1 MGENDENCLDENILL
16 DFSRLIVF
24 ISLENALICE
34 NYSTGSMSGHLVEL
48 CNMASNQNM
57 ELLQSNLD
65 NLAEKP
71 CHRFDWSLHCLISET
86 CGLPSHSAATLF
98 III

>member
-1 MGENDENCLDENILL
+1 MGENDENRLTENILL

-34 NYSTGSMSGHLVEL
+34 NYGPGSMSGHLVEL

-71 CHRFDWSLHCLISET
+71 CHRFD
-86 CGLPSHSAATLF
+86 
-98 III
+98 